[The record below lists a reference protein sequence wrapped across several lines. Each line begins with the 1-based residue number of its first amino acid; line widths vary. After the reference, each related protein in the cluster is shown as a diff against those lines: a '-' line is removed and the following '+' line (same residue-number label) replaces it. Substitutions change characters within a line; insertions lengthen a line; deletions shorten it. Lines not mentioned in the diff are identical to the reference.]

1 MLSTSPEPVPFTLDQ
16 HGTARIGG
24 SRLTLDTV
32 ITAYKNGASAE
43 QITRQFPPVELADV
57 HFAIGYYL
65 RRRDEVDDY
74 LQEGLDE
81 AEKIRFEMESRYGTP
96 EEVRAR
102 LLARSRQLL

>member
-1 MLSTSPEPVPFTLDQ
+1 MLGTSPEPVPFTLDQ

-57 HFAIGYYL
+57 HFATEYS
-65 RRRDEVDDY
+65 VDGEWER
-74 LQEGLDE
+74 QVRWTG
-81 AEKIRFEMESRYGTP
+81 SRPHHTN
-96 EEVRAR
+96 E
-102 LLARSRQLL
+102 